1 MVEVL
6 HAGLKDDATPE
17 SFTLEYSNRSGWINP
32 CRYVKIVPIAAHG
45 QGYNTTIWHV
55 SLHGVVDPIQVYQAN
70 PEFSQETLA
79 LRTICSAL
87 RRRNLPYRSLLAQT
101 GVYLEHPTVT
111 LLHDAIVHQ
120 GNYEEAEAIMEVIHH
135 RDNLIDIH
143 THWTPPH
150 MKWELSSSHLSEGT
164 EEISAPRPRG
174 GHQLCVDH
182 VHGSLYLFG
191 GWDGHGDLSDFWTYI
206 PSERR
211 WICLSID
218 VARDGGPE
226 ARSCHRIVFEPKS
239 LSLYLLGT
247 RPSPE
252 NPDLPPESIPCSDF
266 WLYKLN
272 STEIGQWKKLS
283 PDTRVE
289 GGPGPIYDH
298 AMAIDTRRGVL
309 YVFGGR
315 VINYAALQ
323 HSDLVKYSGL
333 YSFHIE
339 SGKWS
344 NLSPEG
350 VELPIPL
357 RSGHSMFYDET
368 RDRLYVV
375 AGHHQQRRN
384 SEVKYLSDIW
394 TYSPQTKTFSNS
406 VSSIAAVGGP
416 GPGLAPRAALDS
428 IEGEIY
434 LFPGIEQTRSPKNLL
449 QSTMWIYQIDKGHC
463 IKVSTQRS
471 KDSGK
476 TPADSE
482 LQPLPAGPTL
492 RYAHQVVYDHQSKI
506 FYLFGGT
513 DVGDADQRLN
523 DLWVCSVQRPSTS
536 EILRRAKFHIR
547 RHRFIELIREGKQ
560 VEALTYLQTKVHEAV
575 DHEDEDEDETF
586 RSLLKYLLSI
596 PPESPL
602 EDSPLDKSTN
612 LADDSVAHQAASVYN
627 TYRQPSEHTNI
638 LSHPVYPGLSEEPRS
653 SSPINLDSPEV
664 NNSALPASSAIS
676 SRVGSTQGSDS
687 SFPSPI
693 PDFNQPIARAIG
705 DSFPP
710 PPSPAGDMDPELPY
724 GRPRPSR
731 RWNSHEMDIHRGF
744 RRITSPYRS
753 SPPPPAPIMQYRSL
767 PSAVSRSVSHIT
779 DLASTNGETDADPG
793 DKAEPPN
800 IPDSPFRDR
809 RRLFDELMCFIV
821 PEAKEPPKDVT
832 ELLGGP
838 PPLELDY
845 AMLK

>member
-1 MVEVL
+1 
-6 HAGLKDDATPE
+6 
-17 SFTLEYSNRSGWINP
+17 
-32 CRYVKIVPIAAHG
+32 
-45 QGYNTTIWHV
+45 
-55 SLHGVVDPIQVYQAN
+55 
-70 PEFSQETLA
+70 
-79 LRTICSAL
+79 
-87 RRRNLPYRSLLAQT
+87 
-101 GVYLEHPTVT
+101 
-111 LLHDAIVHQ
+111 
-120 GNYEEAEAIMEVIHH
+120 
-135 RDNLIDIH
+135 
-143 THWTPPH
+143 
-150 MKWELSSSHLSEGT
+150 
-164 EEISAPRPRG
+164 
-174 GHQLCVDH
+174 
-182 VHGSLYLFG
+182 
-191 GWDGHGDLSDFWTYI
+191 
-206 PSERR
+206 
-211 WICLSID
+211 
-218 VARDGGPE
+218 
-226 ARSCHRIVFEPKS
+226 
-239 LSLYLLGT
+239 
-247 RPSPE
+247 
-252 NPDLPPESIPCSDF
+252 
-266 WLYKLN
+266 
-272 STEIGQWKKLS
+272 
-283 PDTRVE
+283 
-289 GGPGPIYDH
+289 
-298 AMAIDTRRGVL
+298 
-309 YVFGGR
+309 
-315 VINYAALQ
+315 
-323 HSDLVKYSGL
+323 
-333 YSFHIE
+333 
-339 SGKWS
+339 
-344 NLSPEG
+344 
-350 VELPIPL
+350 
-357 RSGHSMFYDET
+357 
-368 RDRLYVV
+368 
-375 AGHHQQRRN
+375 
-384 SEVKYLSDIW
+384 
-394 TYSPQTKTFSNS
+394 
-406 VSSIAAVGGP
+406 
-416 GPGLAPRAALDS
+416 
-428 IEGEIY
+428 
-434 LFPGIEQTRSPKNLL
+434 
-449 QSTMWIYQIDKGHC
+449 MWIYQIDKGHC

-513 DVGDADQRLN
+513 DVGDTDQRLN
-523 DLWVCSVQRPSTS
+523 DLWVCSVQ
-536 EILRRAKFHIR
+536 
-547 RHRFIELIREGKQ
+547 
-560 VEALTYLQTKVHEAV
+560 
-575 DHEDEDEDETF
+575 
-586 RSLLKYLLSI
+586 
-596 PPESPL
+596 
-602 EDSPLDKSTN
+602 
-612 LADDSVAHQAASVYN
+612 
-627 TYRQPSEHTNI
+627 
-638 LSHPVYPGLSEEPRS
+638 SEEPRS